1 MREKCEVLM
10 RLKCAIL
17 VHTFFCPRPKMSNLD
32 FGVLRR
38 RCSLPNFDGVLNANL
53 QIGHFIMRTEKLAVI
68 TYIAIAK
75 SRIVILEANMLKIKI
90 LSITQYLFALQ
101 VPTSKLP

>member
-1 MREKCEVLM
+1 MREKCEVLI

-53 QIGHFIMRTEKLAVI
+53 QIGHFIMRTEKLVVVI
-68 TYIAIAK
+68 SYRRINNYYLGRKKTYK
-75 SRIVILEANMLKIKI
+75 TILG
-90 LSITQYLFALQ
+90 
-101 VPTSKLP
+101 